1 MSDITNT
8 HDEMDFESM
17 LNDYMPEEGAVEKGE
32 RARGV
37 ISQMDRNYAYLDVT
51 SARTAVRVRAEE
63 LDGYNIGDEVE
74 VILKG
79 ETKDNDF
86 IIGSRQEIDRIENLE
101 KLEKAFEAKEV
112 VEGKIERKVKGGYI
126 VKVLFQQAFLPNSLS
141 EIPMNDSA
149 NHIGEEIEVVVKDIK
164 DDKRGKKIL
173 VSRKDITVKEET
185 EFFEKLNIGDVL
197 EVTVRNIMDFGIS
210 VKAGKSNGFIHISE
224 LSWGKVEK
232 ITDHYKLGDKFD
244 AKIISL
250 DKEKRSL
257 KLSVKQLSEDPWST
271 VDTKYP
277 VDSVIE
283 GRVSKLVSF
292 GAFVELE
299 EGVEGLV
306 HLSDFTW
313 NKKKVNVSEYVK
325 VGDVV
330 KVKVIELNKEGKKL
344 KFGIKQLSENP
355 WDAAVEKY
363 QEGTVVKGRIV
374 ETKPFGIFVE
384 LEAGIDAFVHQ
395 SDFSWTKNAP
405 KYKIGDEVELRVLN
419 IDTVEKKIKG
429 GIKQL
434 EKSPWETLVENHK
447 VGDIVERAIT
457 SITDFGLFV
466 EMEKGVDGMI
476 HTSQVSRNFVK
487 DLKNEFEVGQEV
499 RAQIIEIDSE
509 KKRVKLSIKKVEL
522 ADEERENREL
532 LEKYGTVGEDA

>member
-17 LNDYMPEEGAVEKGE
+17 LNDYMPEEGAAEKGE
-32 RARGV
+32 KAKGI
-37 ISQMDRNYAYLDVT
+37 ISQFDRNYAYLDVS

-63 LDGYNIGDEVE
+63 LEGYNVGDEVE
-74 VILKG
+74 VVLKG
-79 ETKDNDF
+79 ETKDNEF

-101 KLEKAFEAKEV
+101 KLEKAFEAKEIV
-112 VEGKIERKVKGGYI
+112 KGKIEKKVKGGYI
-126 VKVLFQQAFLPNSLS
+126 VKVMFQQAFLPNSLS
-141 EIPMNDSA
+141 EIPMNDTT
-149 NHIGEEIEVVVKDIK
+149 NHVGEEIEVLVKDIK
-164 DDKRGKKIL
+164 DDRRGKKIL
-173 VSRKDITVKEET
+173 VSRKDITIMEET
-185 EFFEKLNIGDVL
+185 EFFSKLNIGDIL

-210 VKAGKSNGFIHISE
+210 VKAGKSNGFLHISE

-232 ITDHYKLGDKFD
+232 ISDHYKLGDKFD

-257 KLSVKQLSEDPWST
+257 KLSVKQLSEDPWTT

-277 VDSVIE
+277 VDSVLE
-283 GRVSKLVSF
+283 GKVTKLVSF

-313 NKKKVNVSEYVK
+313 NKKKVNVSDYGK

-330 KVKVIELNKEGKKL
+330 KVKIIELNKEGKKL

-355 WDAAVEKY
+355 WDSAVEKY
-363 QEGTVVKGRIV
+363 QEGTVVKGNVV
-374 ETKPFGIFVE
+374 EVKPFGIFVE
-384 LEAGIDAFVHQ
+384 LEAGIDAFIHQ
-395 SDFSWTKNAP
+395 SDFAWSKHAP
-405 KYKIGDEVELRVLN
+405 KFKSGDEVELRILN

-434 EKSPWETLVENHK
+434 TKSPWETLLENHK

-476 HTSQVSRNFVK
+476 HTSQVSKNFVK
-487 DLKNEFEVGQEV
+487 DLRSEFEVGQEV

-509 KKRVKLSIKKVEL
+509 KKRVKLSIKKVEV

>member
-149 NHIGEEIEVVVKDIK
+149 NHMGEEIEVVVKDIK

-232 ITDHYKLGDKFD
+232 ISDHYKLGDKFD

-509 KKRVKLSIKKVEL
+509 KKRVKLSIKKVEV

>member
-17 LNDYMPEEGAVEKGE
+17 LNDYMPEEGAAEKGE
-32 RARGV
+32 KAKGI
-37 ISQMDRNYAYLDVT
+37 ISQFDRNYAYLDVS

-63 LDGYNIGDEVE
+63 LEGYNVGDEVE
-74 VILKG
+74 VVLKG
-79 ETKDNDF
+79 ETKDNEF

-101 KLEKAFEAKEV
+101 KLEKAFEAKEIV
-112 VEGKIERKVKGGYI
+112 KGKIEKKVKGGYI
-126 VKVLFQQAFLPNSLS
+126 VKVMFQQAFLPNSLS
-141 EIPMNDSA
+141 EIPMNDTT
-149 NHIGEEIEVVVKDIK
+149 NHVGEEIEVLVKDIK
-164 DDKRGKKIL
+164 DDRRGKKIL
-173 VSRKDITVKEET
+173 VSRKDITIMEET
-185 EFFEKLNIGDVL
+185 EFFSKLNIGDIL

-210 VKAGKSNGFIHISE
+210 VKAGKSNGFLHISE

-232 ITDHYKLGDKFD
+232 ISDHYKLGDKFD

-257 KLSVKQLSEDPWST
+257 KLSVKQLSEDPWTT

-277 VDSVIE
+277 VDSVLE
-283 GRVSKLVSF
+283 GKVTKLVSF

-313 NKKKVNVSEYVK
+313 NKKKVNVSDYVE

-330 KVKVIELNKEGKKL
+330 KVKIIELNKEGKKL

-355 WDAAVEKY
+355 WDSAVEKY
-363 QEGTVVKGRIV
+363 QEGTVVKGNVV
-374 ETKPFGIFVE
+374 EVKPFGIFVE
-384 LEAGIDAFVHQ
+384 LEAGIDAFIHQ
-395 SDFSWTKNAP
+395 SDFAWSKHAP
-405 KYKIGDEVELRVLN
+405 KFKSGDEVELRILN

-434 EKSPWETLVENHK
+434 TKSPWETLLENHK

-476 HTSQVSRNFVK
+476 HTSQVSKNFVK
-487 DLKNEFEVGQEV
+487 DLRSEFEVGQEV

-509 KKRVKLSIKKVEL
+509 KKRVKLSIKKVEV

>member
-149 NHIGEEIEVVVKDIK
+149 NHMGEEIEVVVKDIK

-232 ITDHYKLGDKFD
+232 ISDHYKLGDKFD

-250 DKEKRSL
+250 DKDKRSL

>member
-63 LDGYNIGDEVE
+63 LDGYNVGDEVE

-79 ETKDNDF
+79 ETKDNEF

-112 VEGKIERKVKGGYI
+112 VKGKIERKVKGGYI

-149 NHIGEEIEVVVKDIK
+149 NHMGEEIEVVVKDIK

-232 ITDHYKLGDKFD
+232 ISDHYKLGDKFD

-250 DKEKRSL
+250 DKDKRSL

-325 VGDVV
+325 VGDLV

-363 QEGTVVKGRIV
+363 QEGTVVKGKIV

-434 EKSPWETLVENHK
+434 EKSPWETLIENHK

-487 DLKNEFEVGQEV
+487 DLKNEFSVGQEV

>member
-37 ISQMDRNYAYLDVT
+37 ISQVDRNYAYLDVT

-63 LDGYNIGDEVE
+63 LSGYNVGDEVE

-101 KLEKAFEAKEV
+101 KLEKAFEAKEIV
-112 VEGKIERKVKGGYI
+112 KGKIERKVKGGYI
-126 VKVLFQQAFLPNSLS
+126 VKVMFQQAFLPNSLS
-141 EIPMNDSA
+141 EIPMNDTA
-149 NHIGEEIEVVVKDIK
+149 NHVGEEIEVVVKDIK
-164 DDKRGKKIL
+164 DDRRGKKIL
-173 VSRKDITVKEET
+173 VSRKDITIKEET
-185 EFFEKLNIGDVL
+185 EFFEKLNIGDIL

-210 VKAGKSNGFIHISE
+210 VKAGKSNGFLHISE

-232 ITDHYKLGDKFD
+232 ISDHYSLGDKFD

-271 VDTKYP
+271 VDAKYP
-277 VDSVIE
+277 VDSVVE
-283 GRVSKLVSF
+283 GKVSKLVSF

-355 WDAAVEKY
+355 WDSAVEKY
-363 QEGTVVKGRIV
+363 QEGTVVNGKIV

-419 IDTVEKKIKG
+419 IDTVDKKIKG

-434 EKSPWETLVENHK
+434 EKSPWDTLLENHK
-447 VGDIVERAIT
+447 VGDVVERAIT

-466 EMEKGVDGMI
+466 EMVKGVDGMI

-487 DLKNEFEVGQEV
+487 DLRNEFEVGQEV

>member
-232 ITDHYKLGDKFD
+232 ISDHYKLGDKFN

-277 VDSVIE
+277 VDSVVE

-509 KKRVKLSIKKVEL
+509 KKRVKLSIKKVEV

>member
-112 VEGKIERKVKGGYI
+112 VKGKIERKVKGGYI
-126 VKVLFQQAFLPNSLS
+126 VKVMFQQAFLPNSLS
-141 EIPMNDSA
+141 EIPMNDTT

-164 DDKRGKKIL
+164 DDRRGKKIL

-185 EFFEKLNIGDVL
+185 EFFEKLNIGDIL

-232 ITDHYKLGDKFD
+232 ITDHYSLGDKFE

-271 VDTKYP
+271 VDAKYP
-277 VDSVIE
+277 VDSVVE

-355 WDAAVEKY
+355 WDSAVEKY
-363 QEGTVVKGRIV
+363 QEGTVVKGKIV
-374 ETKPFGIFVE
+374 ESKPFGIFVE

-419 IDTVEKKIKG
+419 IDTVDKKIKG

-434 EKSPWETLVENHK
+434 EKSPWDTLLENHK
-447 VGDIVERAIT
+447 VGDVVERAIT

-466 EMEKGVDGMI
+466 EMVKGVDGMI

-487 DLKNEFEVGQEV
+487 DLRNEFEVGQEV

>member
-232 ITDHYKLGDKFD
+232 ISDHYKLGDKFD

-277 VDSVIE
+277 VDSVVE

-509 KKRVKLSIKKVEL
+509 KKRVKLSIKKVEV

>member
-277 VDSVIE
+277 VDSVVE

-509 KKRVKLSIKKVEL
+509 KKRVKLSIKKVEV

>member
-8 HDEMDFESM
+8 HDEMDFEAM
-17 LNDYMPEEGAVEKGE
+17 LNDYMPEEGAVESGEKAKGT
-32 RARGV
+32 
-37 ISQMDRNYAYLDVT
+37 ISQFDKHYAYLDVS
-51 SARTAVRVRAEE
+51 SARTAIRVRAEE
-63 LDGYNIGDEVE
+63 LAGYNVGDEVE
-74 VILKG
+74 VVLKG

-101 KLEKAFEAKEV
+101 KLEKAYEDKEV
-112 VEGKIERKVKGGYI
+112 IKGIIERKVKGGYI
-126 VKVLFQQAFLPNSLS
+126 VKVMFQQAFLPNSLS
-141 EIPMNDSA
+141 EIPMNDTD
-149 NHIGEEIEVVVKDIK
+149 NHIGEEIDIIVKDVK

-173 VSRKDITVKEET
+173 VSRKEITILAET
-185 EFFEKLNIGDVL
+185 EFFGKLNVNDVL

-232 ITDHYKLGDKFD
+232 ISDHYNVGDKFD

-257 KLSVKQLSEDPWST
+257 KLSVKQLSEDPWTT

-283 GRVSKLVSF
+283 GKVSKLVSF

-313 NKKKVNVSEYVK
+313 NKKKVNVNDYVK

-330 KVKVIELNKEGKKL
+330 KVKVVELNKGGKKL
-344 KFGIKQLSENP
+344 KFGIKQLSDNP
-355 WDAAVEKY
+355 WDKAIEKY
-363 QEGTVVKGRIV
+363 QEGSVVNGKVV
-374 ETKPFGIFVE
+374 EVKPFGIFVE
-384 LEAGIDAFVHQ
+384 LESGIDAFVHQ

-405 KYKIGDEVELRVLN
+405 KYKSGDEVELRVLN
-419 IDTVEKKIKG
+419 IDTTEKKIKG

-434 EKSPWETLVENHK
+434 EKSPWDTLLENHK
-447 VGDIVERAIT
+447 VGDIVEREIT

-466 EMEKGVDGMI
+466 KMEKGVDGMI
-476 HTSQVSRNFVK
+476 HTSQVSKEFVK
-487 DLKNEFEVGQEV
+487 DLRSTFEIGQEV

-509 KKRVKLSIKKVEL
+509 KKRVKLSIKKVEV

-532 LEKYGTVGEDA
+532 LEKYGTVGDEV